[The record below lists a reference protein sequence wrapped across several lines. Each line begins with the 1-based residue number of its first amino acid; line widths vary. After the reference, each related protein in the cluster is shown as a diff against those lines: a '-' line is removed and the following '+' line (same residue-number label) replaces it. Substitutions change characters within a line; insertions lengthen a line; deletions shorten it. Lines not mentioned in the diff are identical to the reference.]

1 MGSGGTGNDNDGNAP
16 SSHTECDGNARCV
29 SIAGPGQNQCQT
41 DESCRRQE
49 TYSACRNFQ
58 CVQVIGTGGDQCVSD
73 ADCGVRQEETRTQ
86 SQEPQQQLLQV
97 QTPQTQ
103 SQQSASPEPIE
114 HVQPEVATHRI
125 CAARMC
131 VTIVGAGPDE
141 CASAADCLGE
151 EGHSAPPQQMQEP
164 WQQQNQPSSQ
174 QGSEQSR
181 QQQSEESAASS
192 LSACPAPGQTC
203 LTQCLAA
210 YCQQIGTMDGA
221 EAACATPCGI
231 EREEQDQDPQEQT
244 REEQEQQLEQ
254 ERLEQE
260 QEADQQR
267 EEQQQWDQTQK
278 TQNPRC
284 SPNVPGAACSMD
296 LASGELRCECAGI
309 SSSSQET
316 GSEDREE
323 RSSQGSAESAQY
335 DAVNESGDAARGRG
349 LIPSIDDIFQ
359 MLRLNGGNDAGEAN
373 GTGDEESQ
381 THGSAGQEED
391 GPAWW
396 EFWEYLW

>member
-203 LTQCLAA
+203 L
-210 YCQQIGTMDGA
+210 
-221 EAACATPCGI
+221 
-231 EREEQDQDPQEQT
+231 
-244 REEQEQQLEQ
+244 EQQLEQ